1 MQTRPLLLSK
11 ITIMKTLRVINSLLF
26 IGLSLAACPVALAA
40 QSGPGAVPPAGST
53 NGTATKAESTQK
65 KARPLPFQGKIKAV
79 DKAGGTF
86 TIGERTFLV
95 NTKSKIM
102 NRDKTPASP
111 SAVVVGE
118 QVSGSYLK
126 QEDGRLVVNTL
137 YIWPKETTEKP
148 PVKPTETPKK
158 TTSAAKP

>member
-1 MQTRPLLLSK
+1 
-11 ITIMKTLRVINSLLF
+11 MKTLRVIHSLLV
-26 IGLSLAACPVALAA
+26 IGLSLAVCPVALAA
-40 QSGPGAVPPAGST
+40 QSGPGATPPASST
-53 NGTATKAESTQK
+53 NRAATKAEPAQK
-65 KARPLPFQGKIKAV
+65 KARPLPFHGKIKTV

-95 NTKSKIM
+95 NAKSKIM
-102 NRDKTPASP
+102 NRDKTPATL

-137 YIWPKETTEKP
+137 YVGPKETTEKA
-148 PVKPTETPKK
+148 PVKPTGTSKNTTP
-158 TTSAAKP
+158 AAKP